1 MNEVT
6 NLDTYTFEW
15 DDEKARKNK
24 EKHGISFELAAKVF
38 GDENRIE
45 VYDEIHSDEEERY
58 NVIGKVGKILF
69 VVYTERHENI
79 RLISARLANARERRA
94 YYGYDL

>member
-24 EKHGISFELAAKVF
+24 EKHGISFELAGKVF
-38 GDENRIE
+38 
-45 VYDEIHSDEEERY
+45 
-58 NVIGKVGKILF
+58 
-69 VVYTERHENI
+69 
-79 RLISARLANARERRA
+79 ANARERRA